1 MRTIGRRGYGLLQ
14 AGEAVDE
21 VVNAEQGQDAVD
33 GTVRGNDEPQLAA
46 FCTDALVCAAI
57 RAWTAAES
65 QNRVRVMSTTSVR
78 YRFSVAARRTARSC
92 SAVVTPISGAL
103 PSRARHRSSCGDT

>member
-1 MRTIGRRGYGLLQ
+1 VRAIGRRGYGLLQ

-21 VVNAEQGQDAVD
+21 VVNAGQGQDAVD

-46 FCTDALVCAAI
+46 FARTRLCAAI

-92 SAVVTPISGAL
+92 SAVVTISGAL

>member
-1 MRTIGRRGYGLLQ
+1 MRAIGRRGYGLLQ

-46 FCTDALVCAAI
+46 FCKDALVCRYQGMDGGRVTEPGAVTEPAI
-57 RAWTAAES
+57 SRG
-65 QNRVRVMSTTSVR
+65 R
-78 YRFSVAARRTARSC
+78 RSC
-92 SAVVTPISGAL
+92 RSLEL
-103 PSRARHRSSCGDT
+103 PAKAKAHADRPDACC